1 MQRHTVGA
9 GFFSLTITA
18 GIVLMSCGGSSECVG
33 DIPVPKL
40 QSVQPTTIN
49 SQDPST
55 TLSLSGSGFNSSS
68 KVYLNSMLLAS
79 TVIDSH
85 HITATVTSEALFIAG
100 TSNGVGIWVTNPGQI
115 GGGLLGCSNG
125 GSSKSISL
133 TVT

>member
-1 MQRHTVGA
+1 MRTHMMGA
-9 GFFSLTITA
+9 GLLLLTITT
-18 GIVLMSCGGSSECVG
+18 GNVLISCGGSSECVG

-40 QSVQPTTIN
+40 QSVQPMTVN

-55 TLSLSGSGFNSSS
+55 TLSLSGSGFSSSS

-85 HITATVTSEALFIAG
+85 HITATVTSEALFVAG
-100 TSNGVGIWVTNPGQI
+100 TSSGVQIWVTNPGQI